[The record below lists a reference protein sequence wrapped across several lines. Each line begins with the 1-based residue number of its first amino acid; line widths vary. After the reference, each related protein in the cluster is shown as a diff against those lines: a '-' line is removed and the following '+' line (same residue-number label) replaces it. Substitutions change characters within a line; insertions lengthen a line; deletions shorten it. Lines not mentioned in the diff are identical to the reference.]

1 MVLYRK
7 YRPQV
12 LSEVVGQ
19 DHVRDPLLSALRG
32 GKITHAYLFS
42 GPRGTGKTS
51 VARILAKAVNCM
63 AYGPQTTDHSNQEKS
78 RGLKAVDRGLSFGEP
93 CNECASCTAIRQGSY
108 LDLIEIDAAS
118 NRGIDEIRDL
128 REKIKLSP
136 AGGRF
141 KVYII
146 DEAHMLTPEAFNALL
161 KTLEEPPEHAI
172 FILAT
177 TEPQKIPA
185 TIASRTTRFD
195 FKVPNATQIKEKL
208 SSITKKEGWGLSEA
222 VLEEIA
228 KAAGGAFRDAEVL
241 LEKVASVDPGATLEK
256 TREILGSSS
265 ATSALHLLKLI
276 QEGQTKDSLIWLDE
290 YLRVGGGI
298 RVLAESVLEVIRR
311 TLLFKAGAESVIGAV
326 TEEEMVAL
334 NRLASAATKERLLE
348 LVGAFNRSID
358 ELRNAT
364 IPQLPLEIAI
374 IEATLDHGETASTQA
389 TAATTENTDK
399 TKDNEKIA
407 TTETQRETE
416 TREDTEDKKTATTE
430 TPKENI
436 TLPRRQ
442 AGTEAQNKEEVQ
454 KELATAKQTVS
465 AESKVLKKLQ
475 KNWSSFLKEVKPKNS
490 SLETFLRGAKPVD
503 IDEDLLAIEFPYRFH
518 KEKVE
523 ERKYREVVEE
533 VLEKFTGL
541 PLRIKGV
548 VGERPAEPKKEKEP
562 GKEPDKKEDI
572 DPAEVFGKLD

>member
-1 MVLYRK
+1 MSRQVSKSGLSFSVATAKIVAMVLYRK
-7 YRPQV
+7 YRPQA
-12 LSEVVGQ
+12 LAEVVGQ
-19 DHVRDPLLSALRG
+19 DHIRDPLLAALRT

-42 GPRGTGKTS
+42 GSRGTGKTS
-51 VARILAKAVNCM
+51 VARIIAKAVNC
-63 AYGPQTTDHSNQEKS
+63 QKTES
-78 RGLKAVDRGLSFGEP
+78 REQRAAARFDEP
-93 CNECASCTAIRQGSY
+93 CNACESCVAINAGTH

-136 AGGRF
+136 AAGLF

-195 FKVPNATQIKEKL
+195 FKVPTVTQIQEKL
-208 SSITKKEGWGLSEA
+208 LTITKNEGWRLPEE
-222 VLEEIA
+222 VLEEIS

-256 TREILGSSS
+256 TREILGTSS

-276 QEGQTKDSLIWLDE
+276 QEGQTRDSLIWLDD
-290 YLRVGGGI
+290 YLWVGGSL
-298 RVLAESVLEVIRR
+298 RVLAESVLEVIRKA
-311 TLLFKAGAESVIGAV
+311 LLLQAGAGSVIGAV
-326 TEEEMVAL
+326 TEEEMKGL
-334 NRLASAATKERLLE
+334 ESLAKTTTKERLLE
-348 LVGAFNRSID
+348 LTEAFNQSID

-374 IEATLDHGETASTQA
+374 IEATLKAGASSVEEAPSRAKEFQVAESQLEKGE
-389 TAATTENTDK
+389 
-399 TKDNEKIA
+399 EKIA

-416 TREDTEDKKTATTE
+416 TRKTAASKAQKQTE
-430 TPKENI
+430 TRKESV
-436 TLPRRQ
+436 RD
-442 AGTEAQNKEEVQ
+442 
-454 KELATAKQTVS
+454 KQTVDEK
-465 AESKVLKKLQ
+465 AAVAQNKVLKKLQ
-475 KNWSSFLKEVKPKNS
+475 AGWSKFLKEVKPENA
-490 SLETFLRGAKPVD
+490 SLETFLRGAKPID
-503 IDEDLLAIEFPYRFH
+503 IDEDLLTIEFVYRFH

-533 VLEKFTGL
+533 VLKKFTGS

-548 VGERPAEPKKEKEP
+548 VGERPAPPAGGKKEEP
-562 GKEPDKKEDI
+562 AGSPAKEDI